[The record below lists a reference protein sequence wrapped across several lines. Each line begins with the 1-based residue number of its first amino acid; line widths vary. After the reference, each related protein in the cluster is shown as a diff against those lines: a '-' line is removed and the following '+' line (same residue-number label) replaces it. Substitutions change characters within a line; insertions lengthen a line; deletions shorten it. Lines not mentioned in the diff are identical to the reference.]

1 MGLVEV
7 SCLDGLILVYLDLA
21 VIPSK
26 WAAKSVVT
34 QGRHFTVSL
43 EGLLGTKNHQNK
55 VRLSMKFHD
64 INLFF
69 IVQKTPHMTTIIR
82 LK

>member
-1 MGLVEV
+1 MGSVEV
-7 SCLDGLILVYLDLA
+7 RCLDGLILVYLDLA
-21 VIPSK
+21 VIPLK
-26 WAAKSVVT
+26 WAAKSIVT

-43 EGLLGTKNHQNK
+43 EGLSGNKNHQNK

-69 IVQKTPHMTTIIR
+69 IVQKTSHVTTIIR